1 MQTCMHALSSQ
12 QDFQSRK
19 KKVSEELLAGLFPT
33 RSMGIPANGSLLR
46 VPSWQKMN
54 IPHRIRLQVGD
65 QRLNL
70 HWKMM
75 SSHFLSRDRGKGA
88 GKEAGAK
95 GWLQNIFISA
105 INNSLQ
111 ATGQL
116 RGRRHLL
123 PSINLFVHLFALGW
137 PQGRGRQST
146 NEKLRRL
153 KGLKNICSYLFGGR
167 N

>member
-1 MQTCMHALSSQ
+1 MQTCVHALSSQ

-19 KKVSEELLAGLFPT
+19 KKKVSEQLLAGLFPT

-54 IPHRIRLQVGD
+54 IPPRIRLQVWD

-116 RGRRHLL
+116 RGRHLL